1 MSGNAKLKKINSRI
15 IGTIFALTLL
25 IPSNI
30 GIDFYGINFEDLP
43 LIFVFFYLLVE
54 KVSKFEIKKF
64 DRVFFIFIFFFVL
77 YTSFLVEEIK
87 IFNQTN
93 LRFYFYFTLSY
104 LCVDYF
110 KKNNNKVLEFFE
122 PLSIV
127 MIANFVLILFQIS
140 LPGTIDGWIS
150 NNTNSTN
157 IFVSGRLGGFQGG
170 GPNVIGIFCAI
181 YSLICIYKLF
191 TADDSKKYLIEN
203 KTNTFLLI
211 LSLINLLFTFS
222 RGSFLALAVGI
233 FSLLLFTE
241 KYSRSFKYKI
251 VITATLFGVIAMYM
265 FPSIFLKES
274 NRTFL
279 NSLGIQNTELFTG
292 VGGGNYIK
300 SVYKDY
306 LITLEEDVLNDQF
319 NISYTDS
326 DYKLK
331 SNESVTS
338 SSTPVEGYLK
348 LKFDYRDNFLPRSII
363 SFFYSDDGDE
373 WKQLGSNHTNGL
385 IIDLIEND
393 SYFEVGGWGDGQSPG
408 GQHLSGF
415 LNKVVIQTDEYKRE
429 FTFSK
434 SNRDKDY
441 YLLTPELRNEYE
453 NSVDYRNNSIRLD
466 RPRDYWVA
474 LPNEVNL
481 SGKDFEIVVFLNL
494 DSVPKGHET
503 LFSQSSIFRLNEEF
517 NDQSWKWSIIDGR
530 MYFFWIEE
538 VISGYANFVGGQS
551 LRSGK
556 LISTDGNFDSIISN
570 FSLSQYDEITT
581 SHNGFL
587 TMAVEYG
594 LLIILLILFFIIYL
608 IIKNYNKK
616 NEIEVALLFMLLTQN
631 ITNDLIYAP
640 DVAIYFWII
649 PFYFLA
655 NILRRLRIL

>member
-1 MSGNAKLKKINSRI
+1 MSGNAILMKINSRI
-15 IGTIFALTLL
+15 IGTIFAFTLL

-30 GIDFYGINFEDLP
+30 GINFYGINLEDLP
-43 LIFVFFYLLVE
+43 LIFVFLYLLVE
-54 KVSKFEIKKF
+54 KINNFELKKF

-77 YTSFLVEEIK
+77 YTSFLVEDIK

-181 YSLICIYKLF
+181 YSLICFYKLF
-191 TADDSKKYLIEN
+191 AADDSKKYLIEN
-203 KTNTFLLI
+203 KPNTFLLL

-222 RGSFLALAVGI
+222 RGSFLALVVGF
-233 FSLLLFTE
+233 FSLLIFTE
-241 KYSRSFKYKI
+241 KYNRRFKYKI
-251 VITATLFGVIAMYM
+251 MITTTLFGVIAIFL

-306 LITLEEDVLNDQF
+306 LITLEEDVLIDQF
-319 NISYTDS
+319 NISYTES

-331 SNESVTS
+331 SDESVTY

-348 LKFDYRDNFLPRSII
+348 LKFDYRDNLLPRSII
-363 SFFYSDDGDE
+363 SFFYSDDGVK

-408 GQHLSGF
+408 GQQLSGF
-415 LNKVVIQTDEYKRE
+415 LNKVIIQNDDYKRE

-453 NSVDYRNNSIRLD
+453 NSVGYRNNSIRLD

-481 SGKDFEIVVFLNL
+481 SGKDFEIVVFLDL

-538 VISGYANFVGGQS
+538 VISGYTNFVGGQS

-556 LISTDGNFDSIISN
+556 LISNDGKFDSIISS

-594 LLIILLILFFIIYL
+594 LFLILLILIFIIYL
-608 IIKNYNKK
+608 IIRNYNKE
-616 NEIEVALLFMLLTQN
+616 NVAELAIFLMFLTQN

-640 DVAIYFWII
+640 DVAIYFWIV

-655 NILRRLRIL
+655 NNLED

>member
-191 TADDSKKYLIEN
+191 AADDSKKYLIEN

-222 RGSFLALAVGI
+222 RGSFLALAVGL

-279 NSLGIQNTELFTG
+279 NSLGLQNTELFTG

-306 LITLEEDVLNDQF
+306 LITLEKDVLNDQF
-319 NISYTDS
+319 NISYSDS

-331 SNESVTS
+331 SDESVTS

-408 GQHLSGF
+408 GQQLSGF

-481 SGKDFEIVVFLNL
+481 SRKDFEIVVFLNL

-608 IIKNYNKK
+608 IIRNYNKK
-616 NEIEVALLFMLLTQN
+616 MK
-631 ITNDLIYAP
+631 
-640 DVAIYFWII
+640 
-649 PFYFLA
+649 
-655 NILRRLRIL
+655 

>member
-15 IGTIFALTLL
+15 LGTIFALTLL

-43 LIFVFFYLLVE
+43 LIFVLFYLIFE

-64 DRVFFIFIFFFVL
+64 DRVFFIFIIFFVL

-93 LRFYFYFTLSY
+93 LRFYFYFALSY

-110 KKNNNKVLEFFE
+110 NKNNNKVLEFFE

-233 FSLLLFTE
+233 FSLLLFTG

-279 NSLGIQNTELFTG
+279 NSLGLQNTELFTG

-306 LITLEEDVLNDQF
+306 LITLEEDVLKDQF

-331 SNESVTS
+331 SDESVTS

-453 NSVDYRNNSIRLD
+453 NNVDYRINSIRLD

-608 IIKNYNKK
+608 ILKNYSKE
-616 NEIEVALLFMLLTQN
+616 NELEVALLFMLLTQN

-655 NILRRLRIL
+655 NILED

>member
-1 MSGNAKLKKINSRI
+1 MSGNAKLIKINSRF

-25 IPSNI
+25 IPSNV
-30 GIDFYGINFEDLP
+30 GLNFYGVNLEDLP
-43 LIFVFFYLLVE
+43 LISVFFYLVI
-54 KVSKFEIKKF
+54 KKIKNIEIKIF
-64 DRVFFIFIFFFVL
+64 DRVFLIFIFFFVIC
-77 YTSFLVEEIK
+77 TSFLVDDLK

-93 LRFYFYFTLSY
+93 LRFYFYFTLTY
-104 LCVDYF
+104 LCVDF
-110 KKNNNKVLEFFE
+110 LKKNNDKILEFFE

-127 MIANFVLILFQIS
+127 MIANFILILFQIS

-150 NNTNSTN
+150 NNTNSMN
-157 IFVSGRLGGFQGG
+157 IFTNGRLGGFQGG

-191 TADDSKKYLIEN
+191 TAKDSKKYLFEN
-203 KTNTFLLI
+203 KTNTLLLI

-222 RGSFLALAVGI
+222 RGSFLALVVGL
-233 FSLLLFTE
+233 FSLLIFTE
-241 KYSRSFKYKI
+241 KYSRNFKYKI
-251 VITATLFGVIAMYM
+251 VITATLLGVITIYM

-279 NSLGIQNTELFTG
+279 NSLGIQNTEIFTG

-306 LITLEEDVLNDQF
+306 LITLEEDILSDKF
-319 NISYTDS
+319 NISYSENDYISKSVEDS
-326 DYKLK
+326 
-331 SNESVTS
+331 TS

-348 LKFDYRDNFLPRSII
+348 LKFDYQDNFLPRSIV
-363 SFFYSDDGDE
+363 SFFYSDDE
-373 WKQLGSNHTNGL
+373 VIWNQLGSNHTNGL

-415 LNKVVIQTDEYKRE
+415 LNKVVIQTDDYKRE

-434 SNRDKDY
+434 SKRDKDY
-441 YLLTPELRNEYE
+441 YLLTPKLRNEYE
-453 NSVDYRNNSIRLD
+453 NNVDYRINSIRLD

-474 LPNEVNL
+474 LPNEINL
-481 SGKDFEIVVFLNL
+481 SGKDFEIVLHLDL
-494 DSVPKGHET
+494 DSIPKGHET
-503 LFSQSSIFRLNEEF
+503 LFSQSSILRLNEEF
-517 NDQSWKWSIIDGR
+517 NDQSWRWSIIDGR

-538 VISGYANFVGGQS
+538 VISGYSNFLGGQS

-556 LISTDGNFDSIISN
+556 LISKNGKFDSIISN

-594 LLIILLILFFIIYL
+594 LFIILLILISIGYL
-608 IIKNYNKK
+608 IIRNYNKD
-616 NEIEVALLFMLLTQN
+616 NELEVTIFSMFLVQN
-631 ITNDLIYAP
+631 LTNDLVYAP
-640 DVAIYFWII
+640 DVAIYFWIV

-655 NILRRLRIL
+655 NILKD

>member
-1 MSGNAKLKKINSRI
+1 MSGNAILMKINSRI
-15 IGTIFALTLL
+15 IGTIFAFTLL

-30 GIDFYGINFEDLP
+30 GINFYGINLEDLP
-43 LIFVFFYLLVE
+43 LIFVFLYLLVE
-54 KVSKFEIKKF
+54 KINNFELKKF

-77 YTSFLVEEIK
+77 YTSFLVEDIK

-181 YSLICIYKLF
+181 YSLICFYKLF
-191 TADDSKKYLIEN
+191 AADDSKKYLIEN
-203 KTNTFLLI
+203 KPNTFLLL

-222 RGSFLALAVGI
+222 RGSFLALVVGF
-233 FSLLLFTE
+233 FSLLIFTE
-241 KYSRSFKYKI
+241 KYNRRFKYKI
-251 VITATLFGVIAMYM
+251 MITTTLFGVIAIFL

-306 LITLEEDVLNDQF
+306 LITLEEDVLIDQF
-319 NISYTDS
+319 NISYTES

-331 SNESVTS
+331 SDESVTY

-348 LKFDYRDNFLPRSII
+348 LKFDYRDNLLPRSII
-363 SFFYSDDGDE
+363 SFFYSDDGVK

-408 GQHLSGF
+408 GQQLSGF
-415 LNKVVIQTDEYKRE
+415 LNKVIIQNDDYKRE

-453 NSVDYRNNSIRLD
+453 NSVGYRNNSIRLD

-481 SGKDFEIVVFLNL
+481 SGKDFEIVVFLDL

-538 VISGYANFVGGQS
+538 VISGYTNFVGGQS

-556 LISTDGNFDSIISN
+556 LISNDGKFDSIISS

-594 LLIILLILFFIIYL
+594 LFLILLILIFIIYL
-608 IIKNYNKK
+608 IIRNYNKE
-616 NEIEVALLFMLLTQN
+616 NVAELAIFLMFLTQN

-640 DVAIYFWII
+640 DVAIYFWIV

-655 NILRRLRIL
+655 NNLKD